1 MSEILRGF
9 SQWVADHGG
18 VWGTP
23 ILALVSVLL
32 GYGLVMFVLST
43 VRALIQKIGRPSE
56 GQSRVGDVLVGL
68 VWCGLAVALLVWY
81 VRVAIKEFPEWLGI

>member
-1 MSEILRGF
+1 VNEILRRI
-9 SQWVADHGG
+9 SQWVADYGG
-18 VWGTP
+18 VWGTR

-43 VRALIQKIGRPSE
+43 VRALFQKIGRPSE
-56 GQSRVGDVLVGL
+56 GRRFGDVLVGL

-81 VRVAIKEFPEWLGI
+81 VRVAIKEFPDWLGI